1 MGFDGQ
7 VRVQGEQV
15 FGGGL
20 DLGPAGVGGGEQHLA
35 LQVGQRDGVGVDQA
49 QGPHPGGGQI
59 EGGRRPRPPAPTTRT
74 RAAFSFCWPG
84 PPISRSTRW
93 RA

>member
-7 VRVQGEQV
+7 MRVQGGQV
-15 FGGGL
+15 LGGAST
-20 DLGPAGVGGGEQHLA
+20 LGRPASAVEQHLA

-49 QGPHPGGGQI
+49 QGPDPGGGQI
-59 EGGRRPRPPAPTTRT
+59 EGGRRAQPPGPDHST